1 MGRRLV
7 SRTRR
12 LAALALL
19 TAASLCVYLLEAQ
32 LPPLAPIP
40 GIKLGLSNIFTLFTY
55 IYLDPP
61 AALTLLLMRILLGCT
76 LTGQVSA
83 IAYSLSGGL
92 LAFAVLAL
100 LRQCFAPGQLW
111 ILSVFSAMAHQVGQ
125 LAAAALILQSRAVF
139 WYLPAMLLAAMAAGA
154 LTGLAAQ
161 LVLQRLKACRNA
173 SWKKERKVDGR

>member
-83 IAYSLSGGL
+83 IAYSLAGGL

-100 LRQCFAPGQLW
+100 LRRCFAPGQLW

-139 WYLPAMLLAAMAAGA
+139 WYLPVMLLAAMATGS

-161 LVLQRLKACRNA
+161 LVIKRLKADQR
-173 SWKKERKVDGR
+173 KKERKVDGR

>member
-1 MGRRLV
+1 M

-83 IAYSLSGGL
+83 IAYSLAGGL

-100 LRQCFAPGQLW
+100 LRRCFAPGQLW
-111 ILSVFSAMAHQVGQ
+111 ILS
-125 LAAAALILQSRAVF
+125 RAVF
-139 WYLPAMLLAAMAAGA
+139 WYLPVMLLAAMAAGS

-161 LVLQRLKACRNA
+161 LVIKRLKADQR
-173 SWKKERKVDGR
+173 KKERKVDGR